1 MKNEESQ
8 MKANIN
14 RNEDSPKENANQW
27 TEFAA
32 QIVDKITG
40 KDVMITYEFDDF
52 VIDVP
57 KAVGPNGQDLGSAKW
72 KISGKIM
79 ISSQVNSKY

>member
-8 MKANIN
+8 IKANTN
-14 RNEDSPKENANQW
+14 RNEDSPNENANQW

-32 QIVDKITG
+32 QLVDKITG

-79 ISSQVNSKY
+79 ISSRVNPKY

>member
-8 MKANIN
+8 IKANTN
-14 RNEDSPKENANQW
+14 RNEDSPKENSNQW

-32 QIVDKITG
+32 QLVDKITG
-40 KDVMITYEFDDF
+40 KDVMVTYEFDDF
-52 VIDVP
+52 EIDVP

-79 ISSQVNSKY
+79 ISSQVNAKY

>member
-8 MKANIN
+8 IKANTN
-14 RNEDSPKENANQW
+14 RNEDSAKENANQW

-52 VIDVP
+52 EIDVP

>member
-8 MKANIN
+8 IKANIN

-32 QIVDKITG
+32 QLVDKITG
-40 KDVMITYEFDDF
+40 KDVMVTYEFDDF
-52 VIDVP
+52 EIDVP

-79 ISSQVNSKY
+79 ISSQVNPKY

>member
-8 MKANIN
+8 IKANTN
-14 RNEDSPKENANQW
+14 RNEDSAKENANQW

-32 QIVDKITG
+32 QLVDKITG

-52 VIDVP
+52 EIDVP

>member
-8 MKANIN
+8 IKANIN
-14 RNEDSPKENANQW
+14 RNEDSSKESANQW

-32 QIVDKITG
+32 QLVDKITG

-52 VIDVP
+52 EIDVP

-79 ISSQVNSKY
+79 ISSQVNAKY

>member
-8 MKANIN
+8 IKANIN

-52 VIDVP
+52 EIDVP